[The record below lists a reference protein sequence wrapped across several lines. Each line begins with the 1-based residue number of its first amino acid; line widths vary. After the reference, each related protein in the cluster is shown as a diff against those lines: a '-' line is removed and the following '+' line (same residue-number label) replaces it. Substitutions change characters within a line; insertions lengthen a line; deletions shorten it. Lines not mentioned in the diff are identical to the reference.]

1 MPCTSDYPNV
11 HRSGPDF
18 AANCVHQPAMILPP
32 RSPNSS
38 STSSTSISITQIV
51 QITVKNKNL
60 QNVARQIT
68 VPLVGLPK
76 PPAQTPTLHC
86 SPQTLRTTTPSSSMS
101 LQDLIP
107 VVNKLQDI
115 VTSTQLADIDLP
127 VLAVVGSQSCGKLSV
142 LENIVGK
149 DFLPRGTGIVT
160 RRPLVLQLIHVNKD
174 DPAVLEYLPLD
185 VPATSSEVSLEE
197 HLRRSN
203 GSTRSHSNEP
213 PSEWGEFLHIPNKRF
228 YDFNDIRKEI
238 ESETL
243 RIAGQNK
250 GISRLPINLK
260 VYSHKVLNLTLVDLP
275 GLTKIPIGD
284 QPTDIERQ
292 TRSLILEY
300 IQKPNCIILAVS
312 PANVDLVNSESLKL
326 ARQVD
331 PTGKRTVGVLSKLDL
346 MDQGTNALDI
356 LKGNVYPLKLG
367 FIGVVN
373 RSQQDIQDNK
383 LLDDSLQSEQ
393 QFFANH
399 PAYRSFASKCGTRYL
414 SLTLNKIL
422 MNHIRE
428 RLPDIKAKL
437 NTLMGQ
443 TEQELASYGDYPS
456 LVDSKEGRAA
466 LLLNLMT
473 KFANS
478 VVNSVEG
485 TSFDDVSIKE
495 LCGGARIYYI
505 YNEVFGSSLA
515 AINPTQNL
523 SVKDIRTA
531 IRNSL
536 GPRPSLFVPE
546 LAFDLL
552 VKPQIKLLEEPSRR
566 CVELV
571 YEELMKIV
579 HLICNAGSNLD
590 MTRYP
595 KLQAKLME
603 TVSDLLRERLGPTIK
618 YVESMIEIQQAYI
631 NTNHPNFVGAAKA
644 MATVVEERRRQRETE
659 LQSRM
664 RIATLKI
671 LSKHKETEDSDDTE
685 TELPNGHLDS
695 KDIDIDQVD
704 DEIKPPVV
712 HKHKRSDST
721 RTLHT
726 HKSDLTSHGHESYF
740 NYFFGKDPIM
750 HQQHLQAQA
759 QLNPTPFK
767 FPLPQEPT
775 LQFNNNFINNGGNVH
790 ADVKSLS
797 LEDRSQ
803 SPVVEQENG
812 HVPHLEHGEESSLN
826 ELNEREQ
833 LECELIRRLIVS
845 YFGIV
850 REIVQDQVPK
860 SIMCLLVNYIKT
872 HIQNRLVVKLYNEK
886 YFDELLQED
895 ELIQMEREKCIN
907 LLKTYREASK
917 VISDVV

>member
-1 MPCTSDYPNV
+1 
-11 HRSGPDF
+11 
-18 AANCVHQPAMILPP
+18 
-32 RSPNSS
+32 
-38 STSSTSISITQIV
+38 
-51 QITVKNKNL
+51 
-60 QNVARQIT
+60 
-68 VPLVGLPK
+68 
-76 PPAQTPTLHC
+76 
-86 SPQTLRTTTPSSSMS
+86 MS

-115 VTSTQLADIDLP
+115 VTSTQLTDIDLP
-127 VLAVVGSQSCGKLSV
+127 ILAVVGSQSCGKSSV

-160 RRPLVLQLIHVNKD
+160 RRPLVLQLISIRPD
-174 DPAVLEYLPLD
+174 DPLVHQYNPQDLQSNQLNGEVTLED
-185 VPATSSEVSLEE
+185 
-197 HLRRSN
+197 HLRRALSKNDSN
-203 GSTRSHSNEP
+203 SSFQTSQSSPSDP
-213 PSEWGEFLHIPNKRF
+213 PMEWGEFLHIPNKRF
-228 YDFNDIRKEI
+228 YNFHDIRNEI
-238 ESETL
+238 QNETF
-243 RIAGQNK
+243 RIAGENK

-260 VYSHKVLNLTLVDLP
+260 IYSNKVLNLTLVDLP

-284 QPTDIERQ
+284 QPSDIERQ
-292 TRSLILEY
+292 TRLLILEY
-300 IQKPNCIILAVS
+300 ISKPNCIILAVS
-312 PANVDLVNSESLKL
+312 PANVDLVNSELLKL

-331 PTGKRTVGVLSKLDL
+331 PTGKRTVGILSKLDL
-346 MDQGTNALDI
+346 MDQGTNAVDI

-383 LLDDSLQSEQ
+383 LLDDSLAAEH
-393 QFFANH
+393 QFFVNH
-399 PAYRSFASKCGTRYL
+399 PAYRLMANKCGTRYL

-422 MNHIRE
+422 MAHIRE

-443 TEQELASYGDYPS
+443 TEQELLLYGEYP
-456 LVDSKEGRAA
+456 LLTDSKEGRAA

-478 VVNSVEG
+478 FVSSVEG
-485 TSFDDVSIKE
+485 TLFDDVSIKE

-505 YNEVFGSSLA
+505 YNEVFGLLLA

-531 IRNSL
+531 IRNSS
-536 GPRPSLFVPE
+536 GPRPLLFVPE

-552 VKPQIKLLEEPSRR
+552 VKPQIKLLEDPLRQ

-579 HLICNAGSNLD
+579 HGICSAGESME

-595 KLQAKLME
+595 RLQAKLME

-618 YVESMIEIQQAYI
+618 YVEQMIEIQQAYI

-644 MATVVEERRRQRETE
+644 MAIVVEERRKQREQE
-659 LQSRM
+659 QRLRM
-664 RIATLKI
+664 RIATQKI
-671 LSKHKETEDSDDTE
+671 LSKPKEEEEEEKEEKEEETESSE
-685 TELPNGHLDS
+685 QQLDIS
-695 KDIDIDQVD
+695 QID
-704 DEIKPPVV
+704 DEVKPAGR
-712 HKHKRSDST
+712 KRSDSIKT
-721 RTLHT
+721 ILLHGSSAT
-726 HKSDLTSHGHESYF
+726 HPSHELYF

-767 FPLPQEPT
+767 FPHNQEPT
-775 LQFNNNFINNGGNVH
+775 LQFNNNFINNGTIQTEML
-790 ADVKSLS
+790 KLS
-797 LEDRSQ
+797 LDEKVAST
-803 SPVVEQENG
+803 ETL
-812 HVPHLEHGEESSLN
+812 HLETGELEGLH

-860 SIMCLLVNYIKT
+860 LIMCLLVNFIKLN
-872 HIQNRLVVKLYNEK
+872 IQNRLVVKLYNEQ

-895 ELIQMEREKCIN
+895 ETIQMEREKCVN
-907 LLKTYREASK
+907 LLNVYKEALR
-917 VISDVV
+917 VILDVV